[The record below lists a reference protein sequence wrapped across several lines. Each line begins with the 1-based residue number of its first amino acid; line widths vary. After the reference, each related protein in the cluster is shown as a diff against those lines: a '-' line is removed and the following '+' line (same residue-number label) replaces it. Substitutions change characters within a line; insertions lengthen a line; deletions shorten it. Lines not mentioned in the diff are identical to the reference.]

1 MKAYSTSQKSKVL
14 TRLLRKSS
22 SGSGPGSGSGSGS
35 GLDGESWTGDSD
47 LTVLDET
54 FLELAFLEQETEAG
68 SRVALMEIKP
78 SYFGTI
84 SESSF
89 TSNHTNN
96 KKSRMR

>member
-1 MKAYSTSQKSKVL
+1 MLKAYSTSQKSKVL

-22 SGSGPGSGSGSGS
+22 SGSGSGSGS

-96 KKSRMR
+96 KKSGMR